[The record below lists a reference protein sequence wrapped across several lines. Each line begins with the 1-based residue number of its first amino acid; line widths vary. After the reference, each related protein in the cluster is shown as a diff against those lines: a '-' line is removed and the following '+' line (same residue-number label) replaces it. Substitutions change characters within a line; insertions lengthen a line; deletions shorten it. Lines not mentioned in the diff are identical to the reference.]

1 MPSNDLRLFLEI
13 VTLRILE
20 NLIFLTLI
28 WMDFLGFN
36 APIYIGK
43 QRPKTSESKV
53 T

>member
-1 MPSNDLRLFLEI
+1 MPSKDLRLFLEI
-13 VTLRILE
+13 VTFRILE

-36 APIYIGK
+36 APIYIVK

-53 T
+53 A